1 MVTLKMYR
9 HPRVIGRSVAPNCA
23 GYPSALMDIQA
34 LRSPAKGDFV
44 KKTVSAI
51 TTVVGA
57 ATLLM
62 AGYVLLAALPDL
74 RRYIKIS
81 TM

>member
-1 MVTLKMYR
+1 MK
-9 HPRVIGRSVAPNCA
+9 
-23 GYPSALMDIQA
+23 AL
-34 LRSPAKGDFV
+34 
-44 KKTVSAI
+44 SAI

-62 AGYVLLAALPDL
+62 AGYVFLAALPDL
-74 RRYIKIS
+74 RRYIKIT

>member
-1 MVTLKMYR
+1 MVLK
-9 HPRVIGRSVAPNCA
+9 PVG
-23 GYPSALMDIQA
+23 PSEASWEQATSRQLKTSKHAFTSKENLVMKAL
-34 LRSPAKGDFV
+34 
-44 KKTVSAI
+44 SAI

-62 AGYVLLAALPDL
+62 AGYVFLAALPDL
-74 RRYIKIS
+74 RRYIKIT

>member
-1 MVTLKMYR
+1 MPEPGHSHNLESTLT
-9 HPRVIGRSVAPNCA
+9 GQATSRS
-23 GYPSALMDIQA
+23 
-34 LRSPAKGDFV
+34 F
-44 KKTVSAI
+44 KTSKHRQRKETFMKTLSAI

-62 AGYVLLAALPDL
+62 AGHVFLAALPDL